1 MHYIITNDRQ
11 YVQWTTRGVQLTNHL
26 ENATKFT
33 KEKAANVN
41 ANLPKIWRKFHLKL
55 KLLPPMKES
64 TEIIKYTDITF
75 LTDRTKEFLTNAQD
89 ISIKMKNELDRLSG
103 ELSDVDKAKVDIEHK
118 IELSEKVNACMGYKY
133 FATLKDILKKRRMIK
148 DDIQYI
154 SYILGST
161 IKDCG
166 EGKPLN
172 FINGMENRQ
181 YTARIMSSL
190 FENGKENNGS

>member
-11 YVQWTTRGVQLTNHL
+11 YVQWTINGAQLTDHL
-26 ENATKFT
+26 ENATRFT
-33 KEKAANVN
+33 KEKAVNVN
-41 ANLPKIWRKFHLKL
+41 SNLPKIWRKFHLKL
-55 KLLPPMKES
+55 KPLPPMKES

-103 ELSDVDKAKVDIEHK
+103 ELSDVNKAKVDIEHK

-166 EGKPLN
+166 ESKPLN

-181 YTARIMSSL
+181 YTARILNNL
-190 FENGKENNGS
+190 FDNSKEGNRS

>member
-11 YVQWTTRGVQLTNHL
+11 YVQWTINGAQLTDHL
-26 ENATKFT
+26 ENATRFT
-33 KEKAANVN
+33 KEKAVNVN
-41 ANLPKIWRKFHLKL
+41 SNLPKIWRKFHLKL
-55 KLLPPMKES
+55 KPLPPMKES

-103 ELSDVDKAKVDIEHK
+103 ELSDVNKAKVDIEHK

-181 YTARIMSSL
+181 YTARILNNL
-190 FENGKENNGS
+190 FDNSKEGNRS